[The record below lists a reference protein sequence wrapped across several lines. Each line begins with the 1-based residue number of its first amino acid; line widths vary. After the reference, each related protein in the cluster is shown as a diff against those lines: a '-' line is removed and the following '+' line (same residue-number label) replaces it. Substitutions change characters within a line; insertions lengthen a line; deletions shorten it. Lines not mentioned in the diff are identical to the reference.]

1 MTSIQMVCT
10 GAARIEVLIDGHG
23 PAVVLIPS
31 SQRDSLHETTFVG
44 HLVQAGFRV
53 LRPQPRGMGRSAG
66 PLAGVSLADL
76 AADIA
81 VTIDACGSGRA
92 VVLGHAFGHTIA
104 RVTDLCH
111 PDKVRG
117 VGLLAAAA
125 RAAPAQLFELLD
137 RAADAE
143 HAPDIRRQALQA
155 ALFAPGNSVHEWMHG
170 WHPHLR
176 SAYRQA
182 GKLPGREHWW
192 PVSNAPILDLQGVL
206 DPWRPAASR
215 TELSDVLGSQVTIA
229 LIEGAGHAMLP
240 ERPLEAARATAL
252 WIRGLRA

>member
-31 SQRDSLHETTFVG
+31 SQRDSLHEATFVG
-44 HLVQAGFRV
+44 HLAQAGFRV
-53 LRPQPRGMGRSAG
+53 LRPQPRGMGHSAG
-66 PLAGVSLADL
+66 PLDGMSLADL
-76 AADIA
+76 AGDIA
-81 VTIDACGSGRA
+81 ATIDACGRGRA

-104 RVTDLCH
+104 RMTDLCH

-117 VGLLAAAA
+117 VGLLAAAS
-125 RAAPAQLFELLD
+125 REAPAWLFELLD

-143 HAPDIRRQALQA
+143 HAPEIREQALKA
-155 ALFAPGNSVHEWMHG
+155 ALFAPGNSVHDWMQG

-176 SAYRQA
+176 PAYRQA
-182 GKLPGREHWW
+182 ARVPGRAHWW
-192 PVSNAPILDLQGVL
+192 PVSNAPILDLQGAMDL
-206 DPWRPAASR
+206 WRPAQSR

-229 LIEGAGHAMLP
+229 LIEGAGHALLP
-240 ERPLEAARATAL
+240 ERPFEAARAIAS
-252 WIRGLRA
+252 WMRGLAP